1 MISPIEQLQ
10 VLYECSMS
18 IGTGLNL
25 HRMLRKSISTIL
37 RKLNC
42 AAGGVHFLQQDAGG
56 GHRFRQVFSIPR
68 DTGRIEEYQAALKQL
83 PAEFDDQQWK
93 AFKNALPVYGHTGP
107 GRYFHVVDLPGL
119 GIIILL
125 KNGRNLDPLFIKS
138 MGPLFAKLSTACQAC
153 LQNEEVLQ
161 HRDNLEALVQEKS
174 RELVARNQQLI
185 ELNRLKNNFIGM
197 AAHDLRTP
205 LAVVEMYAKFL
216 MERAADRLLEK
227 EQGLLRT
234 IVTRSQFMLG
244 LINDLLD
251 VSKIEAGSLEL
262 NRHPGNWM
270 SFLRHNAALNGELA
284 ARKEV
289 RVAVAPE
296 GGSFTAS
303 FDRGKM
309 DQVLDNLMDNA
320 VKFSPRGSTVT
331 VTVTEG
337 EGLVHTTIT
346 DEGEGIPEE
355 ELPHLFEAFHRG
367 TTSPTA
373 GESGTGLGLAIA
385 RRIVEGHNGTIGAES
400 RKGRGSTFFFTLP
413 VA

>member
-1 MISPIEQLQ
+1 MTRGQVAVQATQLSKSFAGRA
-10 VLYECSMS
+10 VLKEIDLS
-18 IGTGLNL
+18 IATGETVVLTGANGAGKTTL
-25 HRMLRKSISTIL
+25 LRCL
-37 RKLNC
+37 
-42 AAGGVHFLQQDAGG
+42 AG
-56 GHRFRQVFSIPR
+56 RIRP
-68 DTGRIEEYQAALKQL
+68 DTGV
-83 PAEFDDQQWK
+83 
-93 AFKNALPVYGHTGP
+93 VYWQGHLARGNP
-107 GRYFHVVDLPGL
+107 G
-119 GIIILL
+119 
-125 KNGRNLDPLFIKS
+125 
-138 MGPLFAKLSTACQAC
+138 
-153 LQNEEVLQ
+153 
-161 HRDNLEALVQEKS
+161 
-174 RELVARNQQLI
+174 AR
-185 ELNRLKNNFIGM
+185 RLIGM

-216 MERAADRLLEK
+216 LERAADRLPEK
-227 EQGLLRT
+227 EQELLRT

-337 EGLVHTTIT
+337 EGLVRTAIT

-355 ELPHLFEAFHRG
+355 ELPRLFEAFHRG

-385 RRIVEGHNGTIGAES
+385 RRIVEGHSGTIGAES
-400 RKGRGSTFFFTLP
+400 RKGRGTTFFFTLP